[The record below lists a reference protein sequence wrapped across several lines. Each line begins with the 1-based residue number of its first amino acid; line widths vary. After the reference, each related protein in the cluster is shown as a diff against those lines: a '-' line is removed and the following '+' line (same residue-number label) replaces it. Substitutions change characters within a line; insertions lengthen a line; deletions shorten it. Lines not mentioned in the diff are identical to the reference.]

1 MDHNQM
7 MTMVALKRVVRCI
20 PLCLVL
26 CSCSPRIVEHLV
38 VQRDTTYISQL
49 KRDSVYFRDSIYIR
63 EQVKGDTIYIKEYR
77 DRWRDRIREV
87 HDTIINLQVDSV
99 AVERVKEVK
108 VEKPLPLGK
117 KVRLWAFL
125 PLLVLAI
132 VGWRKEIL
140 KVIRKIAGL

>member
-1 MDHNQM
+1 MK
-7 MTMVALKRVVRCI
+7 TMVALKRVVRCI

-87 HDTIINLQVDSV
+87 HDTIINLRVDSV
-99 AVERVKEVK
+99 AVERVTEVK

>member
-63 EQVKGDTIYIKEYR
+63 EVTKGDTIYIKEYR

>member
-99 AVERVKEVK
+99 AVERIKEVK

>member
-1 MDHNQM
+1 M

-87 HDTIINLQVDSV
+87 HDTIINVQVDSV
-99 AVERVKEVK
+99 AVERIKEVK

-125 PLLVLAI
+125 PLLVFAI

-140 KVIRKIAGL
+140 KLIRKIAGL

>member
-7 MTMVALKRVVRCI
+7 KTMVALKRAVRCI

-99 AVERVKEVK
+99 AVERVTEVK

-125 PLLVLAI
+125 PLLVLAL

-140 KVIRKIAGL
+140 KLIRKIAGL

>member
-1 MDHNQM
+1 M

>member
-20 PLCLVL
+20 PLCLAL

-125 PLLVLAI
+125 PLLVLAL